1 MPNEI
6 NSDSSELDIYQSQDG
21 NNSKAESIKSK
32 IRFTR
37 FLLLLVAAAFAL
49 ILLFVNR
56 DKLNL
61 DNFRRLAA
69 KIDIG
74 ISSTNSTDNTVI
86 NYDYNSDSVVSVYKD
101 GIARVTSDNLV
112 IMDNAGTQFQS
123 IQTGFNSPALVTTD
137 KYVMAYDIGG
147 RHLIVTNSFTVVFD
161 VTFDDNIISA
171 TMNDDGYFAVITE
184 SEAYKNKLVVY
195 NSSFNEIYKL
205 NSMSRYIISADI
217 SKDNKHVVVSS
228 YYVKDDSAVAQLNY
242 YSFTEEES
250 LWDLDFDDEIAVSVI
265 CNDDDTVSALFE
277 WGICV
282 VDSKGNEKYRFEFE
296 NKILQD
302 FKIPSSKYNA
312 VALSDSHSGNSTVT
326 VFENSGKKVSDIEIN
341 ATAVSLDIIDDR
353 IAVLTRDKI
362 YVYSVSGNLI
372 CERENANDAYSV
384 LFTDKNAFLVASDS
398 DIVYNLTN

>member
-1 MPNEI
+1 MPDEI
-6 NSDSSELDIYQSQDG
+6 NNDESQLEVYQPEQTE
-21 NNSKAESIKSK
+21 NSKAEKIKTK

-37 FLLLLVAAAFAL
+37 FLLLLFAAVFAL

-74 ISSTNSTDNTVI
+74 ISSSGSTDNTVI
-86 NYDYNSDSVVSVYKD
+86 NYDYNSDGIVSVYKD
-101 GIARVTSDNLV
+101 GIARVTPENLV

-123 IQTGFNSPALVTTD
+123 VQTGFNNPALVTTD
-137 KYVMAYDIGG
+137 KYVMAYDRGG

-171 TMNDDGYFAVITE
+171 AMNDDGYFAVITE

-195 NSSFNEIYKL
+195 NSSFNEIYRI
-205 NSMSRYIISADI
+205 NSMSRYIISADVC
-217 SKDNKHVVVSS
+217 KDNKHVAVSS
-228 YYVKDDSAVAQLNY
+228 YYVKDDSIIPQLNY

-250 LWDLDFDDEIAVSVI
+250 LWNIDFEDQIAVLVR
-265 CNDDDTVSALFE
+265 CNDDSTISALFE

-282 VDSKGNEKYRFEFE
+282 VDSKGNEKYRYEFE
-296 NKILQD
+296 NKILQEYC
-302 FKIPSSKYNA
+302 IPATKYNA
-312 VALSDSHSGNSTVT
+312 AALSDSHSGNSVVT
-326 VFENSGKKVSDIEIN
+326 VFENSGKKVSDIEVG
-341 ATAVSLDIIDDR
+341 AAAVSIDMFDDR
-353 IAVLTRDKI
+353 IAILTRDNI

-372 CERENANDAYSV
+372 CRRENVNDAYSV
-384 LFTDKNAFLVASDS
+384 LFTDKNAFLVVSDS
-398 DIVYNLTN
+398 DIVYNLTD